1 MNVVRRQA
9 EPFYVASTT
18 CCVALNA
25 APYVSSGALGL
36 NVCLSI
42 YGIYSTFF
50 FKHIHSY
57 WHGSGLV
64 GSEDN
69 PKICVEA
76 FLESKLEV
84 SVQNFT
90 CNIGEKNN
98 NLIYSLPS
106 LIWKTYCKLQVWRHF
121 LLMQDG
127 QVW

>member
-1 MNVVRRQA
+1 M
-9 EPFYVASTT
+9 
-18 CCVALNA
+18 
-25 APYVSSGALGL
+25 
-36 NVCLSI
+36 
-42 YGIYSTFF
+42 
-50 FKHIHSY
+50 
-57 WHGSGLV
+57 

-106 LIWKTYCKLQVWRHF
+106 LI
-121 LLMQDG
+121 
-127 QVW
+127 